1 MSRLIAFAIIYA
13 LLTACASHLPVPEQG
28 AATDTEPEA
37 PIAEVP
43 ERPFPNDSLYALLV
57 AEFALRRRAYDVT
70 LDQYM
75 EQAPL
80 LRDAGVSAHT
90 THLTQFLQ
98 REQEAL
104 QSAQLWV
111 ELDPNNAEANNT
123 LAELLARRGRTVEA
137 LPHLAVVE
145 RQAGSA
151 NFPIL
156 LTGFEQLG
164 DEQRAELVLD
174 IDTLATEFPENTR
187 LLLTQAL
194 IHAEFKQYD
203 LALNN
208 LHKLLKLEPDQPQAI
223 LLEARIL
230 AEQKVDNPYRR
241 LQRVLKEKPDAKLL
255 RLQYARLLTTTDMPA
270 AREQFEILSQQS
282 PRDGDLLFS
291 LALISREINDS
302 GAAGDYLRQV
312 IALGQRV
319 DEAYYYLGRIA
330 EDEGNP
336 EEAISY
342 YMQVTDGPEYLAANS
357 RIGQILVADGQLD
370 RNRTWFNE
378 QREANPQLNDPLY
391 GLEAD
396 ILAQAGASKN
406 AMQLLNEALAETPDS
421 TSLRYA
427 RAMLSEQQDDLASME
442 QDLRTILATDP
453 DNTAALNALGYTLA
467 NRTTRYTEALDLIS
481 RALELQPDEPA
492 ILDSMGWLM
501 YRTGRYDEA
510 VEYLARAYANFPDAE
525 VAAHLGEALWVKGNS
540 DAAMTVWHDA
550 LLRDPE
556 HPVLLETLNRLGIE
570 MPGAIPADESPAKNQ
585 S

>member
-13 LLTACASHLPVPEQG
+13 LLTACASQIPVPEQG
-28 AATDTEPEA
+28 TATEPEPET

-70 LDQYM
+70 LEQYM

-80 LRDAGVSAHT
+80 LRDAGVSAHA

-111 ELDPNNAEANNT
+111 ELEPENAEANNT
-123 LAELLARRGRTVEA
+123 LADLLARRGRTVEA

-145 RQAGSA
+145 RQTGSA

-156 LTGFEQLG
+156 LSGFEQLS
-164 DEQRAELVLD
+164 DERRAELVLG
-174 IDTLATEFPENTR
+174 IDTLATEFPKNTR

-203 LALNN
+203 LALEN
-208 LHKLLKLEPDQPQAI
+208 LQKLLKLEPDQPQAI

-230 AEQKVDNPYRR
+230 ADQKVDNPYRR
-241 LQRVLKEKPDAKLL
+241 LQRVLQEKPDAKLL
-255 RLQYARLLTTTDMPA
+255 RLQYARLLTATDMDA

-291 LALISREINDS
+291 LALISRDIDDP
-302 GAAGDYLRQV
+302 GAASDYLRQV

-330 EDEGNP
+330 EDEGDP

-342 YMQVTDGPEYLAANS
+342 YRQVTDGPEYLAANS
-357 RIGQILVADGQLD
+357 RIGQILVEDGQLD
-370 RNRTWFNE
+370 RNHTWFNE
-378 QREANPQLNDPLY
+378 QREANPQLSDPLY

-396 ILAQAGASKN
+396 ILAQAGASTN
-406 AMQLLNEALAETPDS
+406 AMQLLNEAMAETPDS
-421 TSLRYA
+421 TPLRYA

-442 QDLRTILATDP
+442 RDLRTILATDP

-467 NRTTRYTEALDLIS
+467 DRTTRYTEALKLIS
-481 RALELQPDEPA
+481 RALELQPNEPA

-510 VEYLARAYANFPDAE
+510 VDYLARAYANFPDPE

-540 DAAMTVWHDA
+540 DAAMAVWQDA
-550 LLRDPE
+550 LSRDPE

-570 MPGAIPADESPAKNQ
+570 MPGAIPADDFPAKNQ